1 MSIVETV
8 MSIFAGRPRPDGLP
22 PVSPETITRAEATA
36 SEASQA
42 AAAVA
47 ALGPARPVPT
57 PALLAKP
64 RVPTAPAVRE
74 EESPAVAALRLE
86 VQQLRLIK
94 TPDNQ
99 RALADRVCELQ
110 EANDALSRELQDAA
124 LQNERLANELVAAH
138 EAARK

>member
-8 MSIFAGRPRPDGLP
+8 MSILAGRPRPDGLP
-22 PVSPETITRAEATA
+22 PVSPETITRAEA
-36 SEASQA
+36 
-42 AAAVA
+42 AVA
-47 ALGPARPVPT
+47 ALGPSAPARPVPT

-124 LQNERLANELVAAH
+124 LQNERLAGELVAAH
-138 EAARK
+138 EAARP